1 MLRGEVRGTTLIG
14 KIRFAHIAN
23 DFVRW
28 LKFTSLILSNV
39 HFFVLKKPLGLK
51 SKRRIYRVTTLIDK
65 IRFAH
70 ISNDFVRWLK
80 FTHVQ
85 KFYPLYLL
93 RREHLLSYLISYS
106 LLQSSFHINLN
117 TWLPPSQALY
127 KINLSYSLFHR
138 IFLCYLW
145 LYSYYIHMFFYC
157 QQFLLFLYVFLQIFI
172 NLIFQ

>member
-28 LKFTSLILSNV
+28 LKFTSLILSSV

-70 ISNDFVRWLK
+70 IANDFVRWLK

-85 KFYPLYLL
+85 KFYPLDLL

-106 LLQSSFHINLN
+106 LLQSSFHNKLRCWLAPYSARCNLY
-117 TWLPPSQALY
+117 LCY
-127 KINLSYSLFHR
+127 FLFHWIIR
-138 IFLCYLW
+138 IK
-145 LYSYYIHMFFYC
+145 
-157 QQFLLFLYVFLQIFI
+157 
-172 NLIFQ
+172 LI